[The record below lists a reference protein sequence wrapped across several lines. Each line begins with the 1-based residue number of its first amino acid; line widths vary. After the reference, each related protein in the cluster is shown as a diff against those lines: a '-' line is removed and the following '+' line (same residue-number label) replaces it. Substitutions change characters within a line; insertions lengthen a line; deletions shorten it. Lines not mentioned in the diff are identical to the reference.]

1 MGFITSLPM
10 AKDTEMVKLFFTSV
24 GRLFFLAAVFAVIVY
39 GIVQAVTPIV
49 TSAAEIN
56 KWLLLTIA
64 FVLLYSVQD
73 IMWDVACTL
82 RSVKKSLNNGVDST
96 EE

>member
-1 MGFITSLPM
+1 
-10 AKDTEMVKLFFTSV
+10 MVKLFFTSV
-24 GRLFFLAAVFAVIVY
+24 GRLFFLASVFAVMVY
-39 GIVQAVTPIV
+39 GVLQATTSVVP
-49 TSAAEIN
+49 SAAEIN

-64 FVLLYSVQD
+64 FVLLWSIQD

>member
-1 MGFITSLPM
+1 
-10 AKDTEMVKLFFTSV
+10 MVKLFFTSV

-39 GIVQAVTPIV
+39 GVVQAS
-49 TSAAEIN
+49 TSVIPSTAEIN

-64 FVLLYSVQD
+64 FVLMYSVQD
-73 IMWDVACTL
+73 IIWDVACTL
-82 RSVKKSLNNGVDST
+82 RSVKKSLNKDVDST

>member
-1 MGFITSLPM
+1 
-10 AKDTEMVKLFFTSV
+10 MVKLFFTSV

-39 GIVQAVTPIV
+39 GVVQAS
-49 TSAAEIN
+49 TSVIPSTAEIN

-82 RSVKKSLNNGVDST
+82 RSVKKSLNKDVDST